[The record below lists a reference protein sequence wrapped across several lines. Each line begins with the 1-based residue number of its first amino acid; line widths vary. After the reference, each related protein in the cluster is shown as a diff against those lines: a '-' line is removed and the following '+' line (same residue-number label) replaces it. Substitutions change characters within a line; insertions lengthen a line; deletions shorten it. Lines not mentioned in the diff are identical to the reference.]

1 MTSTSQSGAAASQD
15 SDVVPEG
22 GTGLSLGEDK
32 FDQPGPG
39 EEMEE
44 SLFNVR
50 GRIMKFSGNSWAD
63 MGIGEFVAHC
73 LE

>member
-1 MTSTSQSGAAASQD
+1 LTGASAGAGASQD
-15 SDVVPEG
+15 SDVAPDG

-50 GRIMKFSGNSWAD
+50 GRIMKFSGSSWAD

-73 LE
+73 LD